1 MRELWQLWHRHAI
14 SPRSLKVCFVRDA
27 TRQSGHMRTAPD
39 GVRLFLILSRHS
51 LWILRR
57 TQRESA
63 CGGGCLA
70 PKHAPVWWLCGGEE
84 AHGGDGFAPVPALE
98 HVEGDDAIP
107 SREHVEAY
115 GTIGLEHALVLQLP
129 AAGEHAAPAQER
141 DDIMRREHPA
151 AFFAARSHGEPAFP
165 ARRRSNP
172 AGVSNKRCKVAQAES
187 NGVCRHEV
195 QGRPGRPYAWAGTP
209 RSAGSAASAP
219 RTSACTWSCMSAS
232 SGHTTIVTPHER
244 TAGSWKQRDLP
255 PPVGS
260 STKTSLSS
268 RMSRTMSRCAV
279 RKDAWPKMCRL
290 AASTS

>member
-98 HVEGDDAIP
+98 YVEGDDAIP

-129 AAGEHAAPAQER
+129 AAGEHGAPAQER

-151 AFFAARSHGEPAFP
+151 AFFAAWSHGEPAFP

-172 AGVSNKRCKVAQAES
+172 VVGQQQ
-187 NGVCRHEV
+187 EV
-195 QGRPGRPYAWAGTP
+195 QGRPG
-209 RSAGSAASAP
+209 
-219 RTSACTWSCMSAS
+219 
-232 SGHTTIVTPHER
+232 
-244 TAGSWKQRDLP
+244 
-255 PPVGS
+255 
-260 STKTSLSS
+260 
-268 RMSRTMSRCAV
+268 
-279 RKDAWPKMCRL
+279 
-290 AASTS
+290 